1 MMNKTGNWWWPIPK
15 ERLFV
20 LTFLFCE
27 SSFIVRLK
35 RVFFLKIFALFVS
48 NFMKR
53 HYSFLHFCFVSFVGL
68 LVGVSFNQ
76 IKKQNKKKNKI
87 TCHSTWLCL
96 SFVCVLPDHGNH
108 SNTQIGYMFDSM
120 IRMFFLFESNN
131 RIIHI

>member
-1 MMNKTGNWWWPIPK
+1 MMTNTQRTIVCFDI
-15 ERLFV
+15 FV
-20 LTFLFCE
+20 LRILIYSKVEKGLFFENFCIIRIQFHEKALFISAFLFC
-27 SSFIVRLK
+27 FI
-35 RVFFLKIFALFVS
+35 
-48 NFMKR
+48 
-53 HYSFLHFCFVSFVGL
+53 CWFVGWC
-68 LVGVSFNQ
+68 VIQPNQ
-76 IKKQNKKKNKI
+76 KTKQKKNKI